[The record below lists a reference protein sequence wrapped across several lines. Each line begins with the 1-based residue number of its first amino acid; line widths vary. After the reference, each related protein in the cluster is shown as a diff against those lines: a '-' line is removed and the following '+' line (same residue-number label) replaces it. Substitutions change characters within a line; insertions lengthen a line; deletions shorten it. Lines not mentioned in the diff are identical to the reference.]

1 MSAGRRALR
10 GRALLLALAAASCGP
25 YANVAQKLDV
35 TARVAGDT
43 WIANGGPD
51 EVRILIVGKPSAEGT
66 APFSFSSVYEPISA
80 GTSVSTLQGTW
91 VEVGTA
97 GAATLDVEHSYSY
110 PDESTVPIL
119 QRNGTTRSDDRFP
132 IQVTVARSA
141 GRLAVSGD
149 ARVAGTYVAL
159 TEALGHLG
167 TAAPSD
173 AACAFHV
180 ANLALLRSQGRI
192 IGFGGAGI
200 LQYQQAETYIGTVAG
215 TVEISMSGFTS
226 NTTTLQYAG
235 FEDIGGVVVDGPMKT
250 DANSSG
256 DGHMYGRMTF
266 AFSPIAADGTAGT
279 PITGWIDYGGDATP
293 LGPNDP
299 TNAIQI
305 SYGNP
310 VGGHYIVA
318 IDPAGVGGTAQVGPQ
333 DPPSPSVSQCL
344 ALP

>member
-1 MSAGRRALR
+1 MTRHGLLHRR
-10 GRALLLALAAASCGP
+10 GVILLALATASCGP

-51 EVRILIVGKPSAEGT
+51 EVRILIVGEPSSEGT

-91 VEVGTA
+91 VEVGSA
-97 GAATLDVEHSYSY
+97 GAATLVVEHAYSY
-110 PDESTVPIL
+110 PDESGVPIL
-119 QRNGTTRSDDRFP
+119 QRAGTTRSDDRFQ

-141 GRLAVSGD
+141 GQLVVSGD
-149 ARVAGTYVAL
+149 ARLAGTYVAL

-167 TAAPSD
+167 TAATSD

-192 IGFGGAGI
+192 IGFGGAGV
-200 LQYQQAETYIGTVAG
+200 LQYKQAETYIGTVAG
-215 TVEISMSGFTS
+215 SVEISMSGDTS
-226 NTTTLQYAG
+226 TTTLQYAA

-250 DANSSG
+250 DANWSG
-256 DGHMYGRMTF
+256 NGHMYGRMTF
-266 AFSPIAADGTAGT
+266 KISPISASGTAGA
-279 PITGWIDYGGDATP
+279 PITGWIDYGGDARP
-293 LGPNDP
+293 WGPNDP
-299 TNAIQI
+299 ANAIQI
-305 SYGNP
+305 SSGNP
-310 VGGHYIVA
+310 VAGHYVIA
-318 IDPAGVGGTAQVGPQ
+318 IDPIGVGGTAQVGPQ
-333 DPPSPSVSQCL
+333 DHPSPTVSECL